1 MGDLLFYGLLWTS
14 GFVIGWGVAMTEYWR
29 AHVRDYANRRLK

>member
-1 MGDLLFYGLLWTS
+1 MSDLVFMALIWIS

-29 AHVRDYANRRLK
+29 AHVRDHAQRRLK